1 MFDDCAQIVR
11 AMNELGVTG
20 TCELQEIDDQG
31 ELKCGE
37 VEDTFYEFNY
47 DSFFSASNV
56 SS

>member
-1 MFDDCAQIVR
+1 
-11 AMNELGVTG
+11 MNELGVTG

-37 VEDTFYEFNY
+37 EEDTFYEFNY